1 MIKII
6 KNGTIYAP
14 EYSGK
19 KDILIVKDTIVK
31 IAEEIPVPDPLFYEV
46 EIIDAAG
53 KILVPGFI
61 DSHVHIIGGGGEGG
75 FRTRTP
81 ELQLSQLIRAGITTV
96 VGCLGTD
103 GSTRHMSS
111 LLAKARAL
119 EEEGISAFIYT
130 GSYQFPIQT
139 ITGNCRDDL
148 ILIDKVIGVGEV
160 AVADHRSS
168 QPTAEEFA
176 RMAANARVGGLLSGK
191 AGIINVHLGEG
202 RSGLQ
207 FLLELVANSEIPIKQ
222 FLPTH
227 VNRKQEILVEG
238 VNYVRAGGVI
248 DLTTS
253 LNYEDEEDRALAP
266 GNVVGF
272 LLEEGIPIEAITFS
286 SDGNGSLPVFD
297 NAGNFKG
304 LGIGSVSSLFAE
316 VQKAVREHG
325 LELSAA
331 LKFITANVAERLKL
345 EDRGRLETGKRAD
358 INILNGELELEG
370 VVCGGRVMMLDG
382 KVLVNGTYE

>member
-176 RMAANARVGGLLSGK
+176 RMAAYARVGGLLSGK

>member
-6 KNGTIYAP
+6 KNGTVYAP

-176 RMAANARVGGLLSGK
+176 RMAAYARVGGLLSGK

-304 LGIGSVSSLFAE
+304 LGIGSVTSLFAE

-345 EDRGRLETGKRAD
+345 EDRGRIETGKRAD

>member
-1 MIKII
+1 M
-6 KNGTIYAP
+6 
-14 EYSGK
+14 
-19 KDILIVKDTIVK
+19 
-31 IAEEIPVPDPLFYEV
+31 
-46 EIIDAAG
+46 
-53 KILVPGFI
+53 
-61 DSHVHIIGGGGEGG
+61 
-75 FRTRTP
+75 
-81 ELQLSQLIRAGITTV
+81 
-96 VGCLGTD
+96 
-103 GSTRHMSS
+103 
-111 LLAKARAL
+111 LAKARAL

-176 RMAANARVGGLLSGK
+176 RMAAYARVGGLLSGK

-207 FLLELVANSEIPIKQ
+207 FLLELVANSEILIKQ

-253 LNYEDEEDRALAP
+253 LNYEDEEDRAW
-266 GNVVGF
+266 
-272 LLEEGIPIEAITFS
+272 
-286 SDGNGSLPVFD
+286 
-297 NAGNFKG
+297 
-304 LGIGSVSSLFAE
+304 
-316 VQKAVREHG
+316 RE
-325 LELSAA
+325 
-331 LKFITANVAERLKL
+331 T
-345 EDRGRLETGKRAD
+345 
-358 INILNGELELEG
+358 
-370 VVCGGRVMMLDG
+370 
-382 KVLVNGTYE
+382 

>member
-1 MIKII
+1 MITII
-6 KNGTIYAP
+6 KNGTVYAP

-176 RMAANARVGGLLSGK
+176 RMAAYARVGGLLSGK

>member
-6 KNGTIYAP
+6 KNGTVYAP
-14 EYSGK
+14 EYLGK
-19 KDILIVKDTIVK
+19 KDILIVKDTIVR
-31 IAEEIPVPDPLFYEV
+31 IAEKIPVPDSLFYEV
-46 EIIDAAG
+46 EIIDATG
-53 KILVPGFI
+53 KTLVPGFI

-81 ELQLSQLIRAGITTV
+81 EIQLSQLIKAGITTV

-103 GSTRHMSS
+103 GTTRHMSS

-119 EEEGISAFIYT
+119 EEEGISAYIYT

-139 ITGNCRDDL
+139 LTGNCRDDL

-176 RMAANARVGGLLSGK
+176 RMASYARVGGLLSGK
-191 AGIINVHLGEG
+191 AGIVNVHLGEG

-207 FLLELVANSEIPIKQ
+207 FLLDLVATSEIPIKQ

-227 VNRKQEILVEG
+227 VNRNKEILAEG
-238 VNYVRAGGVI
+238 INYVRAGGVV

-253 LNYEDEEDRALAP
+253 LNQEDEEERAMAP
-266 GNVVGF
+266 GNVVSY
-272 LLEEGIPIEAITFS
+272 LLAEGVPVEAITFS
-286 SDGNGSLPVFD
+286 SDGNGSLPVFNKD
-297 NAGNFKG
+297 GIFKE

-316 VQKAVREHG
+316 VKRAVADHG

-331 LKFITANVAERLKL
+331 LKFITVNVAERLKL

-358 INILNGELELEG
+358 INILDNGLELEG
-370 VVCGGRVMMLDG
+370 VISGGRITMLDG
-382 KVLVNGTYE
+382 EILVKGTYE

>member
-1 MIKII
+1 
-6 KNGTIYAP
+6 
-14 EYSGK
+14 
-19 KDILIVKDTIVK
+19 
-31 IAEEIPVPDPLFYEV
+31 FYEV

-176 RMAANARVGGLLSGK
+176 RMAAYARAGGLLSGK

-382 KVLVNGTYE
+382 KVLVNGTY

>member
-6 KNGTIYAP
+6 KNGTVYAP

-160 AVADHRSS
+160 AVANHRSS

-176 RMAANARVGGLLSGK
+176 RMAAYARVGGLLSGK

>member
-6 KNGTIYAP
+6 KNGTVYAP

-176 RMAANARVGGLLSGK
+176 RMAAYARVGGLLSGK